1 MIFVIRRSHGWG
13 IHEHFCRRHRR
24 EIGSAGR
31 GQGRG
36 AAPRGPSRRADRR
49 TETGSVVDGI
59 YAHGASR
66 DDIDDGKGDWA
77 VRVLQVTSSPIKN
90 VKKDAFVDK
99 RWWTPG
105 ETVAANAGESTL
117 RMDEY
122 GTKSLSD
129 GTTIAMRANVQALSG
144 KLGRETFVFE
154 NHFCVVDLPVGET
167 APVAVSFVG
176 TTVPHLEPFKGG
188 LVGRFSTCRGKG
200 TAE

>member
-24 EIGSAGR
+24 EIGPAGR
-31 GQGRG
+31 GQGWG
-36 AAPRGPSRRADRR
+36 AASRGPSRRADRR

-122 GTKSLSD
+122 GPRAFPTERRSPCAQMCRRSQESSVEKRSSLRITS
-129 GTTIAMRANVQALSG
+129 VSS
-144 KLGRETFVFE
+144 TFRWE
-154 NHFCVVDLPVGET
+154 RQHP
-167 APVAVSFVG
+167 
-176 TTVPHLEPFKGG
+176 
-188 LVGRFSTCRGKG
+188 
-200 TAE
+200 